1 MSPASTEERLAQLE
15 QRLDEFDALLQY
27 LMTLAA
33 KHPLGRKVLKAM
45 AKAGRDAR

>member
-1 MSPASTEERLAQLE
+1 MSPASTEQRLDHIE
-15 QRLDEFDALLQY
+15 QRLDELDALLQY

-45 AKAGRDAR
+45 AKAGRDAG